1 MVRPDGKISLPLLG
15 EFDAAGATARQLEEK
30 IRKQLETIVTNPQV
44 TVIVQDIRSQ
54 KFSITGEVMRPGTYP
69 LSSQMTLLDAVALAG
84 GLRDFAN
91 AKKMYV
97 LRRSISGETSKI
109 SVNYKQV
116 LGGNASQNLVLQ
128 ARDTVVVP

>member
-1 MVRPDGKISLPLLG
+1 M
-15 EFDAAGATARQLEEK
+15 
-30 IRKQLETIVTNPQV
+30 